1 MRIGH
6 GYDVH
11 RLVTGRKLILGG
23 VDIPH
28 AFGLLGHSDAD
39 VVTHALM
46 DALLGAAALGDIG
59 RHFPDTDPAYA
70 GANSL
75 GLLGHVMALLAQEGW
90 RVENAD
96 VTILAQKPPRKR
108 AWALPAPSRAS
119 PPTPWSCW
127 RPWSLKSTRNAEK
140 EPLLLPRIHWCG
152 RSFFMMVYL
161 IMCRSLTYAQRVA
174 NALERGG
181 IPARVLRSPEELS
194 PAGCSYSVKIAQR
207 NLARALTILHGAR
220 LPYRGIYVNSAG
232 YGYQEVTP

>member
-28 AFGLLGHSDAD
+28 AFGLLGNSDAD

-96 VTILAQKPPRKR
+96 VTILAQKPKLRTTSPRWSR
-108 AWALPAPSRAS
+108 ITPVSWACL
-119 PPTPWSCW
+119 
-127 RPWSLKSTRNAEK
+127 
-140 EPLLLPRIHWCG
+140 
-152 RSFFMMVYL
+152 
-161 IMCRSLTYAQRVA
+161 
-174 NALERGG
+174 
-181 IPARVLRSPEELS
+181 
-194 PAGCSYSVKIAQR
+194 
-207 NLARALTILHGAR
+207 
-220 LPYRGIYVNSAG
+220 
-232 YGYQEVTP
+232 